1 MISKFFTKSILSSLF
16 LSVALGV
23 TACGQNNP
31 TDNEDAECGNGTLE
45 EGEQCDDGDTS
56 DGDGCSS
63 ACEIEE
69 GPSEAEQINEYI
81 LDIGE
86 LPPVLASTVPNG
98 DQVPFDSKND
108 NYKCTSQ
115 STTETKPVSQLSVLQ
130 DGTTFIF
137 PGGILRGDSL
147 QGGGLTEA
155 AFARKPL
162 TYSLSVQDGT
172 SAPRSATMQNPN
184 LSEFRD
190 TIGGILAQANLN
202 SVPISSNVSITEVK
216 SETQVD
222 IALGVNVT
230 TPQLDVKGKFDFNDE
245 KIRSHFLL
253 TIDAKFF
260 TADADAIINP
270 SDIFADSVPL
280 AEVQQKFSDGNP
292 PVYVSSITYG
302 TRIYVAINSQFD
314 STEVSAALEA
324 TFNNGPVT
332 VDGSVSLDFKQVLQ
346 NSSFEVVT
354 VGASAETVAALTTA
368 VASVDPIAAVKAFLA
383 NTTLFSAANIGQP
396 LSFQLKYLADNQ
408 PAAFG
413 FTGTFDLISCLRV
426 SQNIRVTLNRI
437 LATNVRDSG
446 SDLEAYGRIKIESLD
461 SGASAGNIFEAAQ
474 GATRRLPDGGTLVLG
489 GIQNQVILKIKPEE
503 AKDLRLT
510 FDLNDEDNGADD
522 IMLNLETLDVFFSDG
537 FNRTEVLNFSTSSG
551 DLEFEINYTPVF

>member
-1 MISKFFTKSILSSLF
+1 
-16 LSVALGV
+16 
-23 TACGQNNP
+23 
-31 TDNEDAECGNGTLE
+31 
-45 EGEQCDDGDTS
+45 
-56 DGDGCSS
+56 
-63 ACEIEE
+63 
-69 GPSEAEQINEYI
+69 
-81 LDIGE
+81 
-86 LPPVLASTVPNG
+86 
-98 DQVPFDSKND
+98 
-108 NYKCTSQ
+108 
-115 STTETKPVSQLSVLQ
+115 
-130 DGTTFIF
+130 
-137 PGGILRGDSL
+137 
-147 QGGGLTEA
+147 
-155 AFARKPL
+155 
-162 TYSLSVQDGT
+162 
-172 SAPRSATMQNPN
+172 
-184 LSEFRD
+184 
-190 TIGGILAQANLN
+190 
-202 SVPISSNVSITEVK
+202 
-216 SETQVD
+216 
-222 IALGVNVT
+222 
-230 TPQLDVKGKFDFNDE
+230 
-245 KIRSHFLL
+245 
-253 TIDAKFF
+253 
-260 TADADAIINP
+260 
-270 SDIFADSVPL
+270 
-280 AEVQQKFSDGNP
+280 
-292 PVYVSSITYG
+292 
-302 TRIYVAINSQFD
+302 VAINSQFD